1 MFIVLSCN
9 KEDSN
14 IITCDKEP
22 IINNQLLINSTNDN
36 LVINKIELVNDCLK
50 INFSSAGC
58 NDDSME
64 VELISSSIM
73 ESKPPQRRLR
83 LFLNNNENCEALITK
98 EISFN
103 ISNLKSTNNEQEVIL
118 NIDGYSNNP
127 VLYN

>member
-1 MFIVLSCN
+1 MSCN